1 MRMPAANESPLRASG
16 SRVEPFLSRRLP
28 LSVEAIWAII
38 LSIAF
43 VKWLRGKVL
52 TPVVEGDQMLLQLL
66 G

>member
-1 MRMPAANESPLRASG
+1 MSDQIRRALNRIG
-16 SRVEPFLSRRLP
+16 QFLTRLVRTAEQ

-38 LSIAF
+38 LSVAF

-66 G
+66 R